1 MIKIK
6 TILHL
11 TLLIALVAYSCS
23 RSVTRDISES
33 ELQDHIKYLSS
44 DSLKGRLTGSPG
56 DSLAAEYIK
65 YQLASAGLV
74 PISGDGFQRY
84 EVTDKVIA
92 GKKNFLFVNGEE
104 LDAIRR
110 FYAILIQR

>member
-1 MIKIK
+1 MRY
-6 TILHL
+6 TRGILHV
-11 TLLIALVAYSCS
+11 TIFIAIIAYSCS
-23 RSVTRDISES
+23 TSVTREIITG

-56 DSLAAEYIK
+56 DSLAAVYIK
-65 YQLASAGLV
+65 NQLAAAGLV

-92 GKKNFLFVNGEE
+92 GEKNFLSVNGEE
-104 LDAIRR
+104 LVPSDR
-110 FYAILIQR
+110 FYALLIQR